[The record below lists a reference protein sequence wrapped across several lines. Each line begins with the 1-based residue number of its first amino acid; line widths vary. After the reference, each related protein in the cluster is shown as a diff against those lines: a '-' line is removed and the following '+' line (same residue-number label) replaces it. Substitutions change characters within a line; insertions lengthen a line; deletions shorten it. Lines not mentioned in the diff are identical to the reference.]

1 MSEFERVT
9 VTSLHREEP
18 TLAVY
23 PAGSGRLNT
32 AAVEQWF
39 DDVETA
45 QVFVDHE
52 SDRLGLARVPQG
64 AEGLTLTPD
73 AEGATLSLRAVLNDL
88 GIDLDDITSA
98 THLPLEHDPDEGLVI
113 ADVAPLREAIGD
125 E

>member
-1 MSEFERVT
+1 MSDFERVT
-9 VTSLHREEP
+9 VTSPHREEP

-39 DDVETA
+39 EDVDTA

-52 SDRLGLARVPQG
+52 SDRLGLAQVPEG

-73 AEGATLSLRAVLNDL
+73 AEGATLSLRAALGGL
-88 GIDLDDITSA
+88 GIDHDDISSA

-113 ADVAPLREAIGD
+113 ADVAPLREAVGD